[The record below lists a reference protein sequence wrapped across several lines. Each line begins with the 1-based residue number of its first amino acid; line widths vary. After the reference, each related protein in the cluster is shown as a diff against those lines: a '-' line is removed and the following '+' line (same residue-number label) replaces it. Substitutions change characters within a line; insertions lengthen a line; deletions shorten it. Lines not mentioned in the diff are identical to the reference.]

1 MKQHICLAIG
11 LFLLGLAAF
20 ALGLYLANSRSAPTA
35 SQLPGLSGETAS
47 GFARVQPGQTLSFP
61 EDHGPHPDYQTE
73 WWYYTGNLQA
83 SSGEPRH
90 FGYQLT
96 FFRRALVPAAARV
109 SRVSAWATD
118 QVYLAHFA
126 LADVKAQRYRAFERF
141 ARGAV
146 NLAGAQSEPYRVW
159 LEDWSAQQA
168 ADGSTR
174 LQARHGDIAIDLRLT
189 DIKGP
194 VLQGL
199 DGYSQKG
206 PDPGNASMYYSLTRL
221 VTSGTVTTDEGT
233 WQVDGLG
240 WMDHEFSTSA
250 LSPEEVGW
258 DWFALQLTDQTEL
271 MVFHIRKADGSI
283 DPFSSGTFI
292 APDGQPTRLSRDD
305 FALSVTDTWRSP
317 RSGAVY
323 PSGWTLEAPSL
334 DLSLRIRPYL
344 RDQELNVSYTYWEGA
359 VRIEG
364 ERAGQPVQGN
374 GYVELTG
381 YAASMQRQ
389 F

>member
-1 MKQHICLAIG
+1 MKRRIGLVSG
-11 LFLLGLAAF
+11 LFLLGLAV
-20 ALGLYLANSRSAPTA
+20 ALGIYLAKPPATPTA

-47 GFARVQPGQTLSFP
+47 GFARVQPGQRLSFP
-61 EDHGPHPDYQTE
+61 EDHGPHLDYQTE
-73 WWYYTGNLQA
+73 WWYYTGNLKALSPSQ
-83 SSGEPRH
+83 RH

-96 FFRRALVPAAARV
+96 FFRRALLPAAERT
-109 SRVSAWATD
+109 SRASRWAAD
-118 QVYLAHFA
+118 QIYLAHFA
-126 LADVKAQRYRAFERF
+126 LTDVRAERYHAFERF

-146 NLAGAQSEPYRVW
+146 DLAGAQSQPYRVW
-159 LEDWSAQQA
+159 LEDWHAQETT
-168 ADGSTR
+168 DGATR
-174 LQARHGDIAIDLRLT
+174 LQARQGTIAIDLHLA
-189 DIKGP
+189 DAKGP

-221 VTSGTVTTDEGT
+221 AISGAVTTEEGSF
-233 WQVDGLG
+233 QVTGLG

-250 LSPEEVGW
+250 LSPEQIGW
-258 DWFALQLTDQTEL
+258 DWFALQLSDTSEL
-271 MVFHIRKADGSI
+271 MVFHIRRADGSV
-283 DPFSSGTFI
+283 DPFSSGTFV
-292 APDGQPTRLSRDD
+292 APDGRPTRLGRED
-305 FALSVTDTWRSP
+305 FVLAVTDTWRSP
-317 RSGAVY
+317 RSEAVY
-323 PSGWTLEAPSL
+323 PSGWTLDVPQL

-359 VRIEG
+359 VGIEG
-364 ERAGQPVQGN
+364 ERAGQSVQGS

>member
-1 MKQHICLAIG
+1 MKRRIG
-11 LFLLGLAAF
+11 LVSGLILLGLAV
-20 ALGLYLANSRSAPTA
+20 ALGIYLAKPPATPTA

-61 EDHGPHPDYQTE
+61 DDHGPHPDYQTE
-73 WWYYTGNLQA
+73 WWYYTGNLEA
-83 SSGEPRH
+83 SSPNQRH

-96 FFRRALVPAAARV
+96 FFRRALLPAAERT
-109 SRVSAWATD
+109 SRASRWAAD
-118 QVYLAHFA
+118 QIYLAHFA
-126 LADVKAQRYRAFERF
+126 LTDVKAESYHAFERF

-146 NLAGAQSEPYRVW
+146 DLAGAQSQPYRVW
-159 LEDWSAQQA
+159 LEDWHAQETT
-168 ADGSTR
+168 DGATR
-174 LQARHGDIAIDLRLT
+174 LQARQGAIAIDLHLT
-189 DIKGP
+189 DAKGP

-206 PDPGNASMYYSLTRL
+206 PDSGNASMYYSLTRL
-221 VTSGTVTTDEGT
+221 AISGAVTTEEGSF
-233 WQVDGLG
+233 QVTGLG

-250 LSPEEVGW
+250 LSPEQTGW
-258 DWFALQLTDQTEL
+258 DWFALQLSDTSEL
-271 MVFHIRKADGSI
+271 MVFHIRRADGSV
-283 DPFSSGTFI
+283 DPFSSGTFV
-292 APDGQPTRLSRDD
+292 APHGWPTRLGRED
-305 FALSVTDTWRSP
+305 FVLAVTDTWRSP

-323 PSGWTLEAPSL
+323 PSGWTLDVPQL
-334 DLSLRIRPYL
+334 DLSLRVRPYL

-359 VRIEG
+359 ASIEG
-364 ERAGQPVQGN
+364 ERAGQPVQGS